1 MLQEIVKAQLLA
13 LRLVRLKDE
22 GKVDA
27 GAGVAWP
34 SATT

>member
-13 LRLVRLKDE
+13 LRLARLKDE
-22 GKVDA
+22 GKATPVRSPS
-27 GAGVAWP
+27 P